1 MRRSRPPPRN
11 SSNGL
16 ACAERD
22 PPSSPADGAVAFCV
36 LANRSGVP
44 ILAGSATPSRGCC
57 APSTAIGRG
66 TPRMLA
72 VGLAARR
79 QARCHR
85 MARTGASASG
95 LSPSLDPRFA
105 GGSRRPSGFNGLPR
119 PRAPTR
125 TRDLRGDARGFAPEG
140 RTVASTSRRR
150 RRGSAG
156 RRSPAPRTLAHG
168 GTRRAMI
175 RTEPGSRSRGSTAR
189 AGSGSYFLCLPGSA
203 IAPSNVPGS
212 TGERRGADVTLAL
225 PDRPAVRT
233 WLLSRALD
241 AALLLIAVCV
251 SALTAHIA
259 IDVIGDFALSHDAYD
274 DVVHGSRTWVVLAAT
289 GVLSVVSCALIW
301 SALDHALFDRVGSTR
316 ISPIRL
322 VFVQR
327 PIYAGIAVL
336 FLSLAAVMGMEC
348 SDVILSGTKLDG
360 FSQALGGSA
369 WLGVSVTSFC
379 ALCAAPERCFFCRP
393 LGVYLARAHKRG
405 PPLIA

>member
-1 MRRSRPPPRN
+1 
-11 SSNGL
+11 
-16 ACAERD
+16 
-22 PPSSPADGAVAFCV
+22 
-36 LANRSGVP
+36 
-44 ILAGSATPSRGCC
+44 
-57 APSTAIGRG
+57 
-66 TPRMLA
+66 
-72 VGLAARR
+72 
-79 QARCHR
+79 
-85 MARTGASASG
+85 
-95 LSPSLDPRFA
+95 
-105 GGSRRPSGFNGLPR
+105 
-119 PRAPTR
+119 
-125 TRDLRGDARGFAPEG
+125 
-140 RTVASTSRRR
+140 
-150 RRGSAG
+150 
-156 RRSPAPRTLAHG
+156 
-168 GTRRAMI
+168 
-175 RTEPGSRSRGSTAR
+175 
-189 AGSGSYFLCLPGSA
+189 
-203 IAPSNVPGS
+203 
-212 TGERRGADVTLAL
+212 VTLAL

-379 ALCAAPERCFFCRP
+379 ALFSTCAVSQFARSIERARSLLVKVIALVIRLQERALRATPCAAPERCFFCRP